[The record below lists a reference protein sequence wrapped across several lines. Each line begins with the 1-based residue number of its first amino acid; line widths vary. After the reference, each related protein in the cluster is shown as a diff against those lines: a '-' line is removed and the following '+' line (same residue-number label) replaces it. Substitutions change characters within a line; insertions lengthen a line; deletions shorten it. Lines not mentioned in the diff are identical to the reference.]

1 MSFVLDTWFT
11 DGMSNIRL
19 TKPTIAV
26 LEALL
31 SATSENP
38 AWGLSICRDAD
49 LGPGTVYPILDRLT
63 ERGWVTGYE
72 ETGPHPGRPAR
83 RFYEL
88 TGVGRTQAREALDAR
103 KARQLK
109 FRLAGGSA

>member
-1 MSFVLDTWFT
+1 MT
-11 DGMSNIRL
+11 NIRL

-31 SATSENP
+31 SAKDDSP
-38 AWGLSICRDAD
+38 PWGLSICREAD
-49 LGPGTVYPILDRLT
+49 LGPGTVYPILDRLA
-63 ERGWVTGYE
+63 ERGWVTSYE

-88 TGVGRTQAREALDAR
+88 TGVGRQQATEALKVRTAR
-103 KARQLK
+103 RFGLG
-109 FRLAGGSA
+109 LAGGAS

>member
-1 MSFVLDTWFT
+1 MA
-11 DGMSNIRL
+11 NIRL

-31 SATSENP
+31 SATDDAP

-49 LGPGTVYPILDRLT
+49 LGPGTVYPILDRLA
-63 ERGWVTGYE
+63 ERGWVTSHE

-88 TGVGRTQAREALDAR
+88 TGTGRAQARSALDAR
-103 KARQLK
+103 TTRRRH
-109 FRLAGGSA
+109 FGLAGGAA

>member
-1 MSFVLDTWFT
+1 MP
-11 DGMSNIRL
+11 NIRL

-26 LEALL
+26 LETLL
-31 SATSENP
+31 SATSDKQ

-63 ERGWVTGYE
+63 ERGWVTSYE

-88 TGVGRTQAREALDAR
+88 TGVGRAQASEALEAR
-103 KARQLK
+103 QARQLR

>member
-1 MSFVLDTWFT
+1 MP
-11 DGMSNIRL
+11 NIRL

-31 SATSENP
+31 SAKDDSP
-38 AWGLSICRDAD
+38 PWGLSICRDAD
-49 LGPGTVYPILDRLT
+49 LGPGTVYPILDRLA
-63 ERGWVTGYE
+63 ERGWVTSYE

-88 TGVGRTQAREALDAR
+88 TGTGRQQAAEVLKVRRAR
-103 KARQLK
+103 RFGLG
-109 FRLAGGSA
+109 LAGGAS

>member
-1 MSFVLDTWFT
+1 MT
-11 DGMSNIRL
+11 NIRL

-31 SATSENP
+31 AATAEAP

-49 LGPGTVYPILDRLT
+49 LGPGTVYPILDRLA
-63 ERGWVTGYE
+63 ERGWVTSRE
-72 ETGPHPGRPAR
+72 ETGPHPGRPPR

-88 TGVGRTQAREALDAR
+88 TGAGRQQVKSALQVR
-103 KARQLK
+103 RTRR
-109 FRLAGGSA
+109 FGMGLAGGAS